1 MFFCMFVILMD
12 GTNKNKEL
20 LHRLRKNDTEE
31 VFRELFNLYYDR
43 FYRIAVYYLK
53 DKENAREVVSDV
65 FFSLWE
71 QRKKLFNIN
80 NFDNYCFILLK
91 NAALNKLEK
100 DKRKTTEALDDIPES
115 KNTDPSPEEDL
126 LNDELLQ
133 IYVQTLDDLPPKC
146 REVYILVKEQGLKY
160 AEVADKL
167 DISVKTVDAQL
178 QKAITRLKEKINNY
192 YTDVQ

>member
-1 MFFCMFVILMD
+1 MD